1 VLCVGVVMQHSVKLQ
16 VAVNII
22 CKNITKQVQE
32 VLVPERYPTIF
43 LKINYHQFLIA
54 VIKQN

>member
-1 VLCVGVVMQHSVKLQ
+1 MQHSVKLQ